1 MLKIGITGGI
11 GCGKSEVCKLLNRSG
26 IPIISADQV
35 AKLMMNSK
43 GTITSQLE
51 EAFGKD
57 IYLPDGKIDRKIVAQ
72 IIFNDESAKKTI
84 NKIVHPHVIEYQ
96 QRTLERLRKAGKF
109 EVAGLESALIY
120 EANFDDQ
127 FDLIVVVNAEQET
140 ILQRLMK
147 RNGFSKDE
155 ILKRIESQM
164 DLAEKVKRA
173 DYVINNDGSLH
184 DLEVEVNK
192 LIVWLKDKAV
202 QRQNN

>member
-11 GCGKSEVCKLLNRSG
+11 GCGKSEVCKLLKRSG
-26 IPIISADQV
+26 IPIIRADQV

-51 EAFGKD
+51 EVFGKD
-57 IYLPDGKIDRKIVAQ
+57 IYLPDGMIDRKIVAQ
-72 IIFNDESAKKTI
+72 IIFSDESAKETI

-96 QRTLERLRKAGKF
+96 QRTLDRLRKAGKF
-109 EVAGLESALIY
+109 EVAGVESALIY

-127 FDLIVVVNAEQET
+127 FDLIIVVNAEQET
-140 ILQRLMK
+140 VFQRLMK
-147 RNGFSKDE
+147 RDGFSKDE

-173 DYVINNDGSLH
+173 DYVINNDGSLQ
-184 DLEVEVNK
+184 DLESEVKKLLNWLHNK
-192 LIVWLKDKAV
+192 TL
-202 QRQNN
+202 N